1 MTPGEF
7 WQLLSDCPC
16 GLPCWCSC
24 GRRGALPPVRDV
36 VRAGLGTYTAGPQP
50 LESLTA
56 ASLLGTAAGSV
67 VLDEQAAKGRR
78 GPRGK

>member
-24 GRRGALPPVRDV
+24 GRRGALPPVDNV
-36 VRAGLGTYTAGPQP
+36 LRAGLGTYSSPPQT
-50 LESLTA
+50 LEGLTA
-56 ASLLGTAAGSV
+56 ASLLGSVAGSIA
-67 VLDEQAAKGRR
+67 LDEQAAKGRR
-78 GPRGK
+78 GRRGK

>member
-24 GRRGALPPVRDV
+24 GRRGALPPVDNV
-36 VRAGLGTYTAGPQP
+36 LRAGLGTYSERPQP
-50 LESLTA
+50 LEGLTG
-56 ASLLGTAAGSV
+56 ASMLGSV
-67 VLDEQAAKGRR
+67 ADSVILDEQAARARR
-78 GPRGK
+78 GNRGE